1 MSTSAHGHQ
10 SNYQGNSAKL
20 AYEGEIEKR
29 IQARIAK
36 DGIRIR
42 EFFIDFDKLRKG
54 TVGEAAVSSL
64 ICAFIN
70 CQTSLHRLN
79 LLKSCL
85 LCPVPHVH
93 WHPWRVPDR
102 AGDEVAARKVPAEG
116 RVRPCGLPHARQQPR
131 HRVLGLCQSERSD
144 PERPHLPRKLQNLAN
159 QIANAQNSNRC
170 SRMQKRTK

>member
-1 MSTSAHGHQ
+1 MSVNNHVQYMSTSAHGHQ

-64 ICAFIN
+64 I
-70 CQTSLHRLN
+70 
-79 LLKSCL
+79 
-85 LCPVPHVH
+85 
-93 WHPWRVPDR
+93 
-102 AGDEVAARKVPAEG
+102 
-116 RVRPCGLPHARQQPR
+116 
-131 HRVLGLCQSERSD
+131 
-144 PERPHLPRKLQNLAN
+144 
-159 QIANAQNSNRC
+159 
-170 SRMQKRTK
+170 